1 MIRVNRRA
9 TRLDDHGFATCR
21 SARRGAAGLRGA
33 AAPLMAKQQP
43 GIRQAGHAHRGEHS
57 TSHLDPSHRTK
68 SPSLGN
74 LEPGSSRPMERRCW
88 SAEEFQAAFL
98 CRLRRASQFK
108 RLLPAPRPGQ
118 YDRQTYVRPLTVWP
132 AEPQAPQPPHSSC
145 CNHNGC
151 PATIAFG
158 GTKPMDRRDR
168 HDALNLSNR
177 YFAMYLRQL
186 SSRVFGR

>member
-33 AAPLMAKQQP
+33 AAPRMTTQQP
-43 GIRQAGHAHRGEHS
+43 GVRQAGHAHRGEHS

-88 SAEEFQAAFL
+88 SAEEFQAAFCAAHDARRSSSGCYQHL
-98 CRLRRASQFK
+98 VPVNTTVKRTSVHRLFR
-108 RLLPAPRPGQ
+108 
-118 YDRQTYVRPLTVWP
+118 P
-132 AEPQAPQPPHSSC
+132 AEPQTPQPPHSLC

-168 HDALNLSNR
+168 HDTLNLSNR
-177 YFAMYLRQL
+177 YFAIHLRQL
-186 SSRVFGR
+186 LPRVFGR